1 LAKGIRKV
9 TKSIGFTLDLLDE
22 LEWMICDTNPN
33 RKFVSLTEAIHKL
46 VGIGLIMVKTE
57 GKIDS
62 VELMEKMNG
71 LIKDEKIMDWINN
84 LSPSQRIGLKQM
96 IELTEERKQTHL

>member
-1 LAKGIRKV
+1 MAKGIRKV

-22 LEWMICDTNPN
+22 LEWMIADTNPN
-33 RKFVSLTEAIHKL
+33 RKFVSLSEAIHKL

-62 VELMEKMNG
+62 VELIEKMNG
-71 LIKDEKIMDWINN
+71 LIKDEKIMEWINN
-84 LSPSQRIGLKQM
+84 LSPSQRIGIKQM
-96 IELTEERKQTHL
+96 IEMAEEKKQTHL